1 MGMRILIVLL
11 FLCFSAVSL
20 LAQEKLDI
28 DGQEFVI
35 HEVKKGETLY
45 AISKKYSIT
54 VDDIKQ
60 ANKDLIGDG
69 LRIHQT
75 LLIPIEKAD
84 RKTAKKSRVELSND
98 TIYHKVIK
106 KQTLYGL
113 SKLYDTD
120 IESIKSYNPELREG
134 LKVGMVVKIPAANT
148 EAKTDSLSIS
158 MPEQDSLQYHKIKE
172 GETLQSIS
180 DDYGL
185 SPDSIQMLN
194 NGFQQGLLEGIAIRI
209 PIPNPEF
216 VSFEDEVEI
225 VDSSW
230 IKKFDDI
237 DTLFMSV
244 LLPFYLKAN
253 VLTIETASASHS
265 DLESVKLNPMS
276 LVALDFMHG
285 INLALDSLKE
295 KFHTNIKIKYY
306 DVFTDTQN
314 VTPILE
320 DSHLSRSHLI
330 IGPLY
335 PSLFEIFSKYALTH
349 KIPIISPVKISGRN
363 LLSNPY
369 VFRAYASDASQ
380 NIRIAKYVQKEVH
393 DSTTIIVSSG
403 KYSDKRA
410 LDLIKKYTGRRDLP
424 NDTLPVLTMPK
435 PELKQLTNAI
445 GDSKNV
451 TLVVASNFEP
461 FVSQVLSMAYDLS
474 TNADSTHRIEVIGLE
489 SWQSFKSLSFDHLS
503 ALKVRYPS
511 RYFVNY
517 SDSLTISIAEKFIAK
532 NGKEPNRYSFLA
544 YDLTMYFG
552 ESMLTNGS
560 KYAHHIKSN
569 PKQCSA
575 SIYDFVQVGF
585 ESGFEN
591 TGSYVLKYH
600 DYEVILSF

>member
-1 MGMRILIVLL
+1 MRTFVLFIVISLAATAL
-11 FLCFSAVSL
+11 F
-20 LAQEKLDI
+20 AQEKI
-28 DGQEFVI
+28 EVDGKEFLI

-45 AISKKYSIT
+45 AISKKYSIS
-54 VDDIKQ
+54 VDDIKS

-69 LRIHQT
+69 LYINQT
-75 LLIPIEKAD
+75 LLIPVEKTD
-84 RKTAKKSRVELSND
+84 KKTARKSEVELNND
-98 TIYHKVIK
+98 TIYHKVLK

-120 IESIKSYNPELREG
+120 IESIRAYNPEVEDG
-134 LKVGMVVKIPAANT
+134 LSVGMVIKIPAANKK
-148 EAKTDSLSIS
+148 ANTDSLSIS
-158 MPEQDSLQYHKIKE
+158 MPEQDSLQYHKIQE

-180 DDYGL
+180 DEYGL

-216 VSFEDEVEI
+216 VTFEDEAI
-225 VDSSW
+225 TADSSW
-230 IKKFDDI
+230 TKKFDEL
-237 DTLFMSV
+237 DTLILSV
-244 LLPFYLKAN
+244 MLPFYIEAN
-253 VLTIETASASHS
+253 VLTIETAEASNS

-295 KFHTNIKIKYY
+295 KYHVDIKIKYF
-306 DVFTDTQN
+306 DVHTDTQN

-320 DSHLSRSHLI
+320 DDHLSESHLI

-335 PSLFEIFSKYALTH
+335 PSLFEIFSKYALNH
-349 KIPIISPVKISGRN
+349 KIPIISPVKISGTN

-380 NIRIAKYVQKEVH
+380 NIGMARYVQRALK

-403 KYSDKRA
+403 RYSDKQT
-410 LDLIKKYTGRRDLP
+410 LDLIKKYTSGRNLE
-424 NDTLPVLTMPK
+424 NDTLPVLTLLK
-435 PELKQLTNAI
+435 PELAGIVKAI
-445 GDSKNV
+445 GNQKHV

-474 TNADSTHRIEVIGLE
+474 TGSNSDRDIQVVGME

-503 ALKVRYPS
+503 ELKVKYPS
-511 RYFVNY
+511 RYFVDF
-517 SDSLTISIAEKFIAK
+517 SDSVTISIAEKFITQF
-532 NGKEPNRYSFLA
+532 GKEPNRYSFLA
-544 YDLTMYFG
+544 FDLTLYFG
-552 ESMLTNGS
+552 EAMLTNGS
-560 KYAHHIKSN
+560 KYDDYIKTHSLRGR
-569 PKQCSA
+569 A

-591 TGSYVLKYH
+591 TGSYILKYD
-600 DYEVILSF
+600 DYEVILAL